1 MHSDELVVTGRGG
14 WLGPRA
20 TVGMCRRRGSIQSVV
35 LLLFM
40 AAVSGANGTYGYT
53 PTSGPSSQAS
63 SPTSPTF
70 HTHGRVQQQAA
81 GRPSTPSSSN
91 GGSVSL
97 EPPSGLS
104 YLDFVRGWSDGHVA
118 AWLASCRCG
127 SHAGRF
133 ATNDIRGDVL
143 LDIDQNTLREMGIAS
158 VGDRARIVNAIKQLR
173 SKCHASKL
181 LVAPRVTLDPPAG
194 APAEPLTRVPS
205 KRIPPPLTLKPAG
218 SRTDVELVG
227 RTPRQGV
234 STPNSAHGT
243 TPISKDRPFLG
254 PLPPV
259 PRSQPPAAPAQNAKQ
274 QNQVQTPPQQ
284 QQRASNLGVPALQT
298 PQTGR
303 RTPTPE
309 PPPYTSHPLPP
320 APNGSNTPGTP
331 STGRMRDGGGFHPGL
346 PSNPGQ
352 FRGNAVNHSPVT
364 TTRNPRAPLI
374 GHNKSGSLS
383 RPGAHPYATTLEPP
397 LLKTIDLSPIAE
409 TFQSPAVSTPN
420 RLVAPPNII
429 TGRPS
434 TPLSQQTGYD
444 ELRRKTIKFH
454 LEESGRAS
462 VVNIFDSDQGVD
474 VLERVLKKFGKA
486 VNSPVDPEYTPEG
499 WMVLEGYAVFF
510 DDSLLDCACTSRAS
524 RPSANFHL
532 ARPLTEAQLL
542 SVCRADPGNPA
553 RDLGLHLRPIATSTL
568 R

>member
-1 MHSDELVVTGRGG
+1 MA
-14 WLGPRA
+14 WAKLGPGI
-20 TVGMCRRRGSIQSVV
+20 TVGMAKGAEVFDRLFSF
-35 LLLFM
+35 LFM
-40 AAVSGANGTYGYT
+40 AAVSNGTYGHT

-81 GRPSTPSSSN
+81 GRPSTPSSSS
-91 GGSVSL
+91 GGGVSL
-97 EPPSGLS
+97 EPPSGMS
-104 YLDFVRGWSDGHVA
+104 YLDFVRGWSDAHVA

-127 SHAGRF
+127 SQAGRF

-181 LVAPRVTLDPPAG
+181 LVAPRVTLDPPAA
-194 APAEPLTRVPS
+194 APTEPLTRASS
-205 KRIPPPLTLKPAG
+205 KRIPPPLTLKPAN
-218 SRTDVELVG
+218 SRTDVELI
-227 RTPRQGV
+227 RAATPRQGV

-243 TPISKDRPFLG
+243 TPISKDRPYLG

-259 PRSQPPAAPAQNAKQ
+259 PRSQPPAAPAPNSKQ
-274 QNQVQTPPQQ
+274 QPQGQTPPQQ
-284 QQRASNLGVPALQT
+284 QQRSTNLAIPALQT

-320 APNGSNTPGTP
+320 APNGSSTPATPGT
-331 STGRMRDGGGFHPGL
+331 GWIHDGSRFLPGL
-346 PSNPGQ
+346 PSNPGIY
-352 FRGNAVNHSPVT
+352 RGGSTVNSPAT
-364 TTRNPRAPLI
+364 TTRNPRTPLL

-383 RPGAHPYATTLEPP
+383 RSGGHPYATTLEPP
-397 LLKTIDLSPIAE
+397 PIKTIDLSPIQE
-409 TFQSPAVSTPN
+409 VFPNTPN
-420 RLVAPPNII
+420 RLVPPPNII
-429 TGRPS
+429 TGRPG
-434 TPLSQQTGYD
+434 TPISQPTGYD

-462 VVNIFDSDQGVD
+462 VVNILDSDHGVD

-499 WMVLEGYAVFF
+499 WLVLEGYAVFF
-510 DDSLLDCACTSRAS
+510 DDSLGDCACYTPVMVTS
-524 RPSANFHL
+524 N
-532 ARPLTEAQLL
+532 
-542 SVCRADPGNPA
+542 
-553 RDLGLHLRPIATSTL
+553 
-568 R
+568 